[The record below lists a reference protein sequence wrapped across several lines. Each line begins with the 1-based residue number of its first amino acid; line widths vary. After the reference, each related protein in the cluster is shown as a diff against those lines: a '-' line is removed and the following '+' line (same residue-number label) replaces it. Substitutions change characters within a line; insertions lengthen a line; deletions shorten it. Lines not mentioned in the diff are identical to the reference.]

1 MENRKVLIVGAEEN
15 PSLPIIESLSK
26 KGIKVCVASHKKI
39 CPGFFSRYVSKRF
52 IYPSPFIDPDGF
64 INELVN
70 LIKRERFDVTFVTG
84 EQNTFLLSKYKD
96 RFEQYTKLP
105 LVDFYTYMKCRDKSN
120 TMKIASRI
128 GVPTPKTYFPQK
140 DNIKEIANMVDYPIV
155 VKPNKSY
162 GARGIAYPNSP
173 EELIQAYYRIKSEY
187 ESCHIQEYI
196 PHSGMQ
202 YKAEVLLDYSSEV
215 KAWCVYN
222 KPRYY
227 PPTGGSSTLNCT
239 VDRRDILEHAA
250 KILKEIGWY
259 GMGDCDFIE
268 DPRDNIPKLM
278 EINPRFTRSIKVCI
292 LAGVDFPYLL
302 YKLAM
307 GQEVPYILEYK
318 IGIYLRYLFSDIVWF
333 IKSPNRFKAKPNFFW
348 FFGKNL
354 RDEVISFKDPGPAIA
369 YFLSKALALLNKKER
384 KFYFR

>member
-26 KGIKVCVASHKKI
+26 KGINVWVASHKRI
-39 CPGFFSRYVSKRF
+39 CTGFFSRYVSKRF
-52 IYPSPFIDPDGF
+52 IYPSPFTDHDGF
-64 INELVN
+64 INEIVN

-84 EQNTFLLSKYKD
+84 EQTTFLLSKYKG
-96 RFEQYTKLP
+96 RFEQYTRLP
-105 LVDFYTYMKCRDKSN
+105 LVGFSTYMKCRDKSN

-128 GVPTPKTYFPQK
+128 GVPTPKTYFPEE
-140 DNIKEIANMVDYPIV
+140 DNIKEIANMVDYPVV

-173 EELIQAYYRIKSEY
+173 EELIQAYYRIRSEY

-202 YKAEVLLDYSSEV
+202 FKAEVLLDYSSEV

-227 PPTGGSSTLNCT
+227 PPTGGSSTINCT
-239 VDRRDILEHAA
+239 VDRRDILEYAA

-278 EINPRFTRSIKVCI
+278 EINPRFTRSIKICV

-302 YKLAM
+302 YRLAM
-307 GQEVPYILEYK
+307 GEEVPSVLEYK

-348 FFGKNL
+348 FLGKNL
-354 RDEVISFKDPGPAIA
+354 RDEVISFKDPGPAMA
-369 YFLSKALALLNKKER
+369 YFLSKTLALLNKKER
-384 KFYFR
+384 KFYLR